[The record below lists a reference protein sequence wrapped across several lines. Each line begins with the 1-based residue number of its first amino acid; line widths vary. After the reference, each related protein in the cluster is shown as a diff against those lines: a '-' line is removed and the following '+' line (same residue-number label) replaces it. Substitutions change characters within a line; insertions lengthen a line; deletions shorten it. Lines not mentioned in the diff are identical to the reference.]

1 MATEAPNPPI
11 RVGDRVTWTSK
22 RVTHNGSRISLSTV
36 EGTVKELIRELA
48 IVKPLKGGKHQT
60 VLVSRLT
67 PAGQKSEI
75 GRIFDAVAAN
85 VK

>member
-22 RVTHNGSRISLSTV
+22 RVSHNGSRISLSTV
-36 EGTVKELIRELA
+36 EGSVKELIRELA
-48 IVKPLKGGKHQT
+48 IVKPLKGGKPQT

-67 PAGQKSEI
+67 PLGEKTEV
-75 GRIFDAVAAN
+75 GRIFEAIAAN